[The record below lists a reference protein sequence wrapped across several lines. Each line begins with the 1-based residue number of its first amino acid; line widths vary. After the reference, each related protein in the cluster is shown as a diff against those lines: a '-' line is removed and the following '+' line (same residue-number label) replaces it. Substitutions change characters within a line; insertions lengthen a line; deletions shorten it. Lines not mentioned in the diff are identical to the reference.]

1 MGTEQLTQCQHGST
15 APQLP
20 QLRGDV
26 GSRLRGRSSD
36 ALQLCCGTNPRANPP
51 LKAEHKRAV
60 PAPHLHLEQ
69 PRRPKPP
76 LLPAARAELCL
87 PLPRRSAVAMG
98 RAGGSPQLWGLA
110 VCRAVISSVVSFT
123 LFSKLAAIPCRE
135 GESIRRIY
143 YRLSL
148 KFL

>member
-1 MGTEQLTQCQHGST
+1 
-15 APQLP
+15 
-20 QLRGDV
+20 
-26 GSRLRGRSSD
+26 
-36 ALQLCCGTNPRANPP
+36 
-51 LKAEHKRAV
+51 
-60 PAPHLHLEQ
+60 
-69 PRRPKPP
+69 
-76 LLPAARAELCL
+76 
-87 PLPRRSAVAMG
+87 MG